1 LGSGP
6 LGLYAVAVARE
17 RGAGEIFVI
26 GAPEL
31 RLDVARAWGAS
42 DVLDLERVPDFAARL
57 QWVHDRTAGRGADI
71 LFQCANA
78 PALLDA
84 FEMVRRGGRLINIGV
99 QAGAPLAVNPGVFF
113 RGVRVSSVVMAQARH
128 FYEAIEFL
136 RTRAE
141 RFDFSRILSNRYAL
155 EGVSDALRAMADMRE
170 VKPVIVPS

>member
-128 FYEAIEFL
+128 FYKAIVSAHAGRALRFL
-136 RTRAE
+136 AHPVEQICARR
-141 RFDFSRILSNRYAL
+141 RIGCVASHGRYA
-155 EGVSDALRAMADMRE
+155 
-170 VKPVIVPS
+170 